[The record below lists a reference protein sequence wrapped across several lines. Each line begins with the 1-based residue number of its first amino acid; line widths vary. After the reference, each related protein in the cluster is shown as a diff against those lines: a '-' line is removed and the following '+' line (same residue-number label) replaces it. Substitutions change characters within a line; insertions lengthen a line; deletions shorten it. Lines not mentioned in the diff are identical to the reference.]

1 MSPIGMR
8 TLFLAVLMVP
18 AVAGAQTRDQE
29 IRLAKSAAPAE
40 ISKDAKVW
48 VLENGHYVVADQ
60 GRSTEACVVTRSQS
74 QAFEPQ
80 CGDAEADAT
89 ILAVERY
96 RVEERL
102 AGKSTDQ
109 IKRDID
115 DGFKSGRFHAPKR
128 PALIFMQSSAQIL
141 AKPDGTIIGKWMPH
155 LMVFY
160 PQMHDSDLG
169 LVASEDMNIPSVL
182 DPGTSHSAMVIVMHD
197 WVDPSPTQ

>member
-1 MSPIGMR
+1 MR
-8 TLFLAVLMVP
+8 TLLLAVLIVP
-18 AVAGAQTRDQE
+18 AVATAQTRDQE

-48 VLENGHYVVADQ
+48 VLEKGHYVVADQ
-60 GRSTEACVVTRSQS
+60 GRSTEACVVTRSQA

-89 ILAVERY
+89 VLTVERF

-102 AGKSTDQ
+102 AGKSSDE
-109 IKRDID
+109 IKREID
-115 DGFKSGRFHAPKR
+115 AGFKSGRFHAPKR

-141 AKPDGTIIGKWMPH
+141 VKPDGSLIGKWHPH

-169 LVASEDMNIPSVL
+169 LVQSENMSIPGVL
-182 DPGTSHSAMVIVMHD
+182 DPGTSLSAMVIVMND